1 MTPSP
6 TPPAAVGRAD
16 AAPDAR
22 ARGRPLGASAAVV
35 LLLALAALP
44 LVARSYV
51 LYLVMQIAILALFA
65 LGFNLLFGY
74 TGLLSFGQAGF
85 FAVGA
90 YACAKIL
97 LRVPSLPLGI
107 LGGAAAAGIAAAALG
122 VLSVRHTRIYFSML
136 TLAFGMMI
144 FSVAWKWRAVTGG
157 DDGLVGVPRAPV
169 GLPGLALL
177 DVSTLDRYYYVVLVV
192 AAVATYGLWRLV
204 QSPLGLALRAIRDS
218 ESRAAFAGLPV
229 RGYRLVAFVVAGLYA
244 GLAGALLPPLEN
256 TVTPPVAHWSTSAEP
271 ILATLLGGIHTFAG
285 PIVGAALLVL
295 LKDAI
300 VRVTVHWSI
309 VLGVAVIVL
318 VMGFRGG
325 VASIVGR
332 RLQGRRP

>member
-6 TPPAAVGRAD
+6 PPPAAVGSVD
-16 AAPDAR
+16 TAPGVR
-22 ARGRPLGASAAVV
+22 ARGRPLGVSAAVV
-35 LLLALAALP
+35 VLLVLAALP

-107 LGGAAAAGIAAAALG
+107 VGGAAAAGIAAAALG

-144 FSVAWKWRAVTGG
+144 FSIAWKWRAVTGG

-218 ESRAAFAGLPV
+218 ESRAAFAGLSV
-229 RGYRLVAFVVAGLYA
+229 RAYRLVAFVVAGLYA

>member
-1 MTPSP
+1 MMPAP
-6 TPPAAVGRAD
+6 VPPAAVRPAD
-16 AAPDAR
+16 AASVR
-22 ARGRPLGASAAVV
+22 ARGRALGTSAAVA
-35 LLLALAALP
+35 LLLVLAALP
-44 LVARSYV
+44 LVARAYV

-107 LGGAAAAGIAAAALG
+107 LGGAAAAGVAAAALG
-122 VLSVRHTRIYFSML
+122 LLSVRHTRIYFSML

-144 FSVAWKWRAVTGG
+144 FSIAWKWRAVTGG

-169 GLPGLALL
+169 GLPGLVLL

-218 ESRAAFAGLPV
+218 ESRAAFAGISVPA
-229 RGYRLVAFVVAGLYA
+229 YRLVAFVVAGLYA

-271 ILATLLGGIHTFAG
+271 ILATLLGGIYTFAG

-295 LKDAI
+295 LKDVI

-309 VLGVAVIVL
+309 VLGAAVIVL

-325 VASIVGR
+325 VASIVAGR
-332 RLQGRRP
+332 VRARPR